1 MKISRTAWAGIAACV
16 ILIAAGLLG
25 AAAWRDHQGVA
36 EPLAIGGP
44 FTLASADGPV
54 TDKDFR
60 GRWMLIYFGY
70 THCPDA
76 CPTTLNDMATT
87 LDKLPKANRDH
98 VVPLFITVD
107 PDRDTP
113 AIIGD
118 YAKAFGPQFIG
129 LSGTQAQVTQAE
141 HAYRVYAAKHPLKG
155 QDYAVDHS
163 SVLYLMKPDGSF
175 SSVFTESES
184 PADMAQ
190 RLLKL
195 GV

>member
-1 MKISRTAWAGIAACV
+1 MKVSRTALAGGAAGAV
-16 ILIAAGLLG
+16 LVAAGLLG
-25 AAAWRDHQGVA
+25 AAAWRGQGA
-36 EPLAIGGP
+36 AGAQSIGGA
-44 FTLASADGPV
+44 FTLASTDGPV

-76 CPTTLNDMATT
+76 CPTTLNDMAEM
-87 LDKLPKANRDH
+87 LDKLPKADRDR

-155 QDYAVDHS
+155 QDYAMDHS
-163 SVLYLMKPDGSF
+163 SVVYLMKPDGSF